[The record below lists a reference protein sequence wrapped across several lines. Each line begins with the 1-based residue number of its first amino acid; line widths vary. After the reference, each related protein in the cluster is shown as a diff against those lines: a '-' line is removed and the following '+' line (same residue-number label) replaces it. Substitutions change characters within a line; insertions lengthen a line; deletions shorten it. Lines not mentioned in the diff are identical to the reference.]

1 MILFILTFVAVYCL
15 MHALVFW
22 GMHPLLSS
30 HRALPGL
37 IWGWMGLMIL
47 SPLLIRL
54 LDRNGYPTAAR
65 SLAWVSYC
73 WMGLLF
79 LAFSLFL
86 LVAVVHLLA
95 LATHR
100 LLPNLPLLTLHRPA
114 VSGLVLLLTL
124 AAGLYGVYEAT
135 DLRVEEIR
143 LVTDKLP
150 PGRDQLRI
158 AQISDL
164 HLGLLHRGE
173 VLAPVL
179 NELQRLQPDLL
190 VATGDIVDGQMDH
203 LAPLSE
209 ALRRFEPPLGK
220 YAVTGNHEYY
230 AGLDHA
236 LDFLEQ
242 CGFILLRNEGVSP
255 AGQLTLVGMDDPEG
269 GPLPDEAQILAD
281 NAQGLFTLLLKH
293 RPVVEETSI
302 GLFDLQLSG
311 HAHRGQIFPFNLLT
325 AIPYPLQDGL
335 YPLSGGGWL
344 YTNRGTGSWGPPM
357 RILAPPEISLFVI
370 RRGQEA
376 VTGRQS
382 EERQD

>member
-1 MILFILTFVAVYCL
+1 MILFILTFVAVYGL

-30 HRALPGL
+30 HTALPSL

-47 SPLLIRL
+47 APLVIRL
-54 LDRNGYPTAAR
+54 LDRSGYPTAAR

-79 LAFSLFL
+79 LAFCLFL
-86 LVAVVHLLA
+86 LVAVAHLLA
-95 LATHR
+95 LGTHR

-114 VSGLVLLLTL
+114 VSALVLLLTL

-135 DLRVEEIR
+135 DLRVEEIH
-143 LVTDKLP
+143 LVSDKLP
-150 PGRDQLRI
+150 PAREKLRI

-179 NELQRLQPDLL
+179 TELQRLQPDLL

-203 LAPLSE
+203 LMPLSE
-209 ALRRFEPPLGK
+209 SLRRFEPPLGK
-220 YAVTGNHEYY
+220 YAVTGNHEHY

-269 GPLPDEAQILAD
+269 GPLPDEARILAD

-293 RPVVEETSI
+293 RPVVEESSV

-325 AIPYPLQDGL
+325 AIPYPLQNGL
-335 YPLSGGGWL
+335 YELPGGGWL

-370 RRGQEA
+370 RQ
-376 VTGRQS
+376 RQTDAR
-382 EERQD
+382 ED